1 MANGPPLNFDD
12 IDAWFPVLTSTL
24 GPLLPCDISQRLTQA
39 APEYIEDARD
49 LVFQLADRDR
59 IIDALVDW
67 LQSSRL
73 FAYHGTRL
81 TDEEVRKVETQ
92 GLKTLTVEERRGRII
107 RSLSAHHKW
116 NAVAGRLDAVLR
128 AYGAGNVAGA
138 REGGVHLTVSRS
150 GLTNGFNHYLTHGA
164 EVDQHIA
171 FDLLGDEGNER
182 LCHDGRPRIV
192 TVRVPGDIALRAAN
206 RYFSLEELRTRQ
218 TVPNLVTDFLK
229 SWAFRLAHAQFQ
241 SCTLALDSGL
251 VFDQPIPANWIGGID
266 TLTDEELKTRK
277 VRQ

>member
-12 IDAWFPVLTSTL
+12 IDAWFPLLNYVL
-24 GPLLPCDISQRLTQA
+24 GALLPCDINRRLTDA

-49 LVFQLADRDR
+49 LVFQLADRER

-67 LQSSRL
+67 LQSSQL
-73 FAYHGTRL
+73 LTYHGTRL
-81 TDEEVRKVETQ
+81 TDEEVQNVEKQ
-92 GLKTLTVEERRGRII
+92 GLKTLTVEERRGRIV

-128 AYGAGNVAGA
+128 AYGAGVAGA

-182 LCHDGRPRIV
+182 LCHDGKPRIV

-206 RYFSLEELRTRQ
+206 RYFSLEELRARQ
-218 TVPNLVTDFLK
+218 TAPNLVTDFLK
-229 SWAFRLAHAQFQ
+229 SWSFRLAYPRFQ
-241 SCTLALDSGL
+241 SCTLELDSGL
-251 VFDQPIPANWIGGID
+251 VFDQPIPAEWIAGID
-266 TLTDEELKTRK
+266 TLADEELKTRK
-277 VRQ
+277 ERQ